1 MLHNSEKDFIK
12 RHIGL
17 SKKDEKTMLSDL
29 GYKSLNELIEDTVPS
44 KILFKD
50 LLSIGDPNSE
60 YEGLRKLKSI
70 SKKKSNLLKLYRH
83 GLLWNLYSKRYCQK
97 YTRKSGMVYLLHSL
111 STRGGP
117 RKIGDAIKF
126 SANDNRFYGNGYC
139 KRITT

>member
-44 KILFKD
+44 KILLKD

-60 YEGLRKLKSI
+60 YEGLRKLRSI
-70 SKKKSNLLKLYRH
+70 SKKKSNLLKFYRH
-83 GLLWNLYSKRYCQK
+83 GLLWYVHTLRNFKK
-97 YTRKSGMVYLLHSL
+97 YIRKSRLVYLIYTL
-111 STRGGP
+111 SARGST
-117 RKIGDAIKF
+117 RKIGNAFKF
-126 SANDNRFYGNGYC
+126 PTNDC
-139 KRITT
+139 

>member
-29 GYKSLNELIEDTVPS
+29 GYKSLNELIEDTVPN

-60 YEGLRKLKSI
+60 L
-70 SKKKSNLLKLYRH
+70 
-83 GLLWNLYSKRYCQK
+83 
-97 YTRKSGMVYLLHSL
+97 SL
-111 STRGGP
+111 
-117 RKIGDAIKF
+117 IHI
-126 SANDNRFYGNGYC
+126 
-139 KRITT
+139 